1 MSDGVHGWWEP
12 LAAIMVIV
20 LPLLLAWWLV
30 VRGVQR
36 PDRKK
41 RGPGDN
47 AHGRHDAS

>member
-1 MSDGVHGWWEP
+1 MRT
-12 LAAIMVIV
+12 LALSSIPIV

-30 VRGVQR
+30 VRGVRR